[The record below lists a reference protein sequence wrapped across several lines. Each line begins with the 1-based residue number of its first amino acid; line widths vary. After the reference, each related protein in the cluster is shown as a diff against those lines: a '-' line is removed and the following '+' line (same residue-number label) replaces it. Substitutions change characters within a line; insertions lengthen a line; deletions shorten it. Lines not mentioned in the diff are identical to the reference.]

1 MAKDFEIAMLWVEG
15 PLSYMEQLCAVSF
28 RDAGQHVKLYH
39 YGPVENVPDGIEL
52 ADGNEILNAE
62 TFITHERTGSF
73 ALFSDV
79 FRYHL
84 LKNGDRVIWADTDAL
99 CLRPFR
105 SETGH
110 FFGWES
116 DNHINGG
123 VLGLPADSDALGGLI
138 EMTTDEFGIPEWY
151 TGKERATLESKAE
164 AGQPVHV
171 SAMAWGVWGP
181 HAITHYLHKTGE
193 NKYAFPIHG
202 LYPVPFKHRR
212 KMGFASKRA
221 RIEGFVKP
229 DSYSVHFYGRRIKQF
244 LAGIGGAPEPGS
256 YIDSVLKKH
265 KIDIEA
271 APVPPLL
278 AE

>member
-1 MAKDFEIAMLWVEG
+1 
-15 PLSYMEQLCAVSF
+15 
-28 RDAGQHVKLYH
+28 
-39 YGPVENVPDGIEL
+39 
-52 ADGNEILNAE
+52 
-62 TFITHERTGSF
+62 
-73 ALFSDV
+73 
-79 FRYHL
+79 
-84 LKNGDRVIWADTDAL
+84 
-99 CLRPFR
+99 
-105 SETGH
+105 
-110 FFGWES
+110 
-116 DNHINGG
+116 
-123 VLGLPADSDALGGLI
+123 
-138 EMTTDEFGIPEWY
+138 
-151 TGKERATLESKAE
+151 
-164 AGQPVHV
+164 
-171 SAMAWGVWGP
+171 AWGVWGP

-271 APVPPLL
+271 APVPPLR